1 LSVASPWPRR
11 DGDLSR
17 RAWAAPLVLP
27 MGCVVASVVP
37 LFIGLNPFSAGLG
50 ALVGIWI
57 IFAAS
62 YTVTYGFAGQ
72 FSVGHAALLGCGAYT
87 TAILMT
93 RLNWPFWPTMPAAI
107 AVGAATGGIFMLPS
121 WRLRGDYVALV
132 TLAAGVIVQQVM
144 LNWNQVTGGADGIA
158 NIPLVTL
165 GRHVLSD
172 NDYYTLILGLAL
184 LCTAFTSY
192 LKHSPLGLGWRA
204 VRDDELAAQASGM
217 RTQRLKVLAF
227 VVGGGLA
234 GLAGSLFAVFN
245 GFVSSVSFGLNQSV
259 LVIVMVLIGG
269 PGRVWSTAVV
279 AALLEG
285 LDAELTQFSSV
296 SLGVTGILM
305 LAAIGLGSDSG
316 VAVARWFRG
325 YVRPSRAPDPGP
337 QAAEP
342 VKPSGCPRGPQG
354 RRVVTAEDP
363 VLDVRDLRKH
373 FDGVAA
379 VHDVALAIYPGEVLA
394 VIGHN
399 GSGKTTLVNVVTGFC
414 QPTCGSV
421 RLRGRDIGGRP
432 ISEIAR
438 LGVGRTFQNLRLF
451 EDLTSLENVMAGVLG
466 RAATGFLSS
475 VTPARGSTARSREQA
490 MRTLELL
497 GIGHR
502 AQSRVKDLAH
512 GDRRRVEIARALA
525 ASPALLILDEPSAGL
540 TSAETDD
547 LVGALRGLRDAHAAV
562 LLIEHHLSVVERLAD
577 RVLVMH
583 SGAPIAAGT
592 LSEVL
597 AEPTVRSL
605 YMGLADV

>member
-1 LSVASPWPRR
+1 ML
-11 DGDLSR
+11 
-17 RAWAAPLVLP
+17 PLLT
-27 MGCVVASVVP
+27 
-37 LFIGLNPFSAGLG
+37 GLNPFTAGLG

-93 RLNWPFWPTMPAAI
+93 RLNWPFWPTVPVAI
-107 AVGAATGGIFMLPS
+107 GVGAVMGALFMLPT
-121 WRLRGDYVALV
+121 WRLQGDYVALV
-132 TLAAGVIVQQVM
+132 TLAAGVITQQVM
-144 LNWNQVTGGADGIA
+144 LNWNQLTGGADGIA

-192 LKHSPLGLGWRA
+192 LKHSPLGLAWRA
-204 VRDDELAAQASGM
+204 VRGDELAAQASGM
-217 RTQRLKVLAF
+217 RTRRLKMLAF

-245 GFVSSVSFGLNQSV
+245 GFVGSVSFGLSQSV

-269 PGRVWSTAVV
+269 PGRVWGTAVV

-296 SLGVTGILM
+296 SVGVTGVLM
-305 LAAIGLGSDSG
+305 LAAIGLSG
-316 VAVARWFRG
+316 GFGAALARFFPG
-325 YVRPSRAPDPGP
+325 HLRPARVLAPVTKADG
-337 QAAEP
+337 P
-342 VKPSGCPRGPQG
+342 VKSSDPRRSPGISG
-354 RRVVTAEDP
+354 AMAADP
-363 VLDVRDLRKH
+363 ILDVRDLRKH

-379 VHDVALAIYPGEVLA
+379 VDDVAFALYPGEVLA

-399 GSGKTTLVNVVTGFC
+399 GSGKTTLVNVVTGFHR
-414 QPTCGSV
+414 PTSGSV
-421 RLRGRDIGGRP
+421 RLRGRDISGRP
-432 ISEIAR
+432 VCEIAR

-451 EDLTSLENVMAGVLG
+451 EDLTSLENVTAGLLG
-466 RAATGFLSS
+466 RAGTGFRNSI
-475 VTPARGSTARSREQA
+475 TPARAKIAVSRAQA

-497 GIGHR
+497 GIGDCAH
-502 AQSRVKDLAH
+502 SKVKDLAH

-525 ASPALLILDEPSAGL
+525 ADPALLILDEPSAGL
-540 TSAETDD
+540 TSAETDE
-547 LVGALRGLRDAHAAV
+547 LVGALRGLRDAYAAM

-583 SGAPIAAGT
+583 AGTPIAVGP
-592 LSEVL
+592 LNEVL
-597 AEPTVRSL
+597 ADPAVRSL
-605 YMGLADV
+605 YMGLAGV